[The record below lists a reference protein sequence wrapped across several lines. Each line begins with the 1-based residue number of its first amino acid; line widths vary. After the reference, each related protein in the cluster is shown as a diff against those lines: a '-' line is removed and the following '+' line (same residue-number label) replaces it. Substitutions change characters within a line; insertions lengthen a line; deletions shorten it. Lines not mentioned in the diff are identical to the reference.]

1 MIQIYFILILFTFS
15 FLVPNA
21 VFGITASEF
30 ADKYKD
36 LIPDDGQLVSILVT
50 VSGTPESQDAEK
62 RAKEIRYLQSS
73 VLKFVSFAGGV
84 NVRTDTWNNEF
95 TAQVHPKVVELLE
108 QRADVISIVLL
119 DDLSPAKQASYKT
132 SSENISCKEGLVL
145 ATKYDDSPVCVKP
158 TSVNPLLQ
166 RGYLK

>member
-1 MIQIYFILILFTFS
+1 MIQVYLVIALFAIS
-15 FLVPNA
+15 FLVPSS

-30 ADKYKD
+30 VHKYKD
-36 LIPDDGQLVSILVT
+36 VIPDDGRLVSILVT
-50 VSGTPESQDAEK
+50 VSGTPESQDPDK

-73 VLKFVSFAGGV
+73 VLKFVSFADGV
-84 NVRTDTWNNEF
+84 NVRSDTWNNEF
-95 TAQVHPKVVELLE
+95 TAQVHPKVIELLE
-108 QRADVISIVLL
+108 QRTDVISIVLL
-119 DDLSPAKQASYKT
+119 DELSPTKQASYKT

-145 ATKYDDSPVCVKP
+145 ATKYDDSPVCVKS